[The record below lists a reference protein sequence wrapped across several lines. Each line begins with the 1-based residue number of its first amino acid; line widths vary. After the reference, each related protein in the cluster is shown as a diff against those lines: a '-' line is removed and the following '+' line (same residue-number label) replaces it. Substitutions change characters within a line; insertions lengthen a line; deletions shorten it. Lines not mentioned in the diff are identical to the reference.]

1 MLSLVKML
9 GGMLVLGRVTTA
21 NVAATQ
27 AFAEMDPAIAH
38 FKAFLAAIAARG
50 HIPNFFRVRTDC

>member
-1 MLSLVKML
+1 MLRLVKML
-9 GGMLVLGRVTTA
+9 GCVLVLGRVTTA

-27 AFAEMDPAIAH
+27 AFAEMNPAIAH

-50 HIPNFFRVRTDC
+50 HIPNFFYMRTDC